1 MEEVFVYMSNYFK
14 EEEGKYIF
22 FVFVKYLRIGEE
34 KMFIICFFIL
44 DLKYFDLRNIVE
56 CLLCVGYL
64 MRF

>member
-1 MEEVFVYMSNYFK
+1 MEEAFAHMSNYPK

-34 KMFIICFFIL
+34 KMFTICSFIL
-44 DLKYFDLRNIVE
+44 DSKYPDLRNIVE
-56 CLLCVGYL
+56 CLLCAGYL